1 VELLERFAAGD
12 PDAFETLFR
21 EHQSAVY
28 GWILRIVRDRGIA
41 DDLTVETFWRFYKA
55 RARYDTSIANPAAL
69 LRRIATNAALDH
81 LRRNRREVPLPDD
94 LPLPPASLA
103 PGQQNELRGQLAAA
117 VKALSP
123 RLRVAVQLALVEEEP
138 YEEIAAAL
146 GISPNA
152 VKVRVFRGIRIL
164 RKTLKEAGA
173 HP

>member
-1 VELLERFAAGD
+1 VQLLERFAAGD
-12 PDAFETLFR
+12 QDAFEAVFR

-94 LPLPPASLA
+94 LSRKLA
-103 PGQQNELRGQLAAA
+103 HSF
-117 VKALSP
+117 K
-123 RLRVAVQLALVEEEP
+123 
-138 YEEIAAAL
+138 
-146 GISPNA
+146 
-152 VKVRVFRGIRIL
+152 
-164 RKTLKEAGA
+164 
-173 HP
+173 